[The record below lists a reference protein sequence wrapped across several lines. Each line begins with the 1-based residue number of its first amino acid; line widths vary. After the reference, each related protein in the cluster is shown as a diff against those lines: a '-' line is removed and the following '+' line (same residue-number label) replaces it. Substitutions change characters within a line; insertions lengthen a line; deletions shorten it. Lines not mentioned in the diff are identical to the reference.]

1 LRFGSLLETI
11 GNTPLVELK
20 RLTPNPAVR
29 IWAKLEGQNPTGS
42 VKDRVALSMIEDAEA
57 RGVLT
62 KGKIILEPTSGNT
75 GIGLAMIGRYKGYR
89 VKVVMPTN
97 VSPERRQLL
106 ELYGAEIVDSPGE
119 EGSNGAI
126 RVAQRLAEDPQYF
139 MPYQYGNEANPRAH
153 YAGTAEEIIRDLPA
167 VSAFVGGLGTGGT
180 LVGTGRRLK
189 EHNPAVKIVA
199 VEPEQGDLVQG
210 LRSLA
215 DGFIPPILDQSVLD
229 GKLLVSSADSIRG
242 LQALAKE
249 EGIFAGIS
257 SGAVLHGCQRVA
269 MQLERGDVVGLLP
282 DGGWK
287 YLSTRV
293 WTLDVPAAE
302 EEIAG
307 KIMW

>member
-20 RLTPNPAVR
+20 RLTPNPNVR
-29 IWAKLEGQNPTGS
+29 VWAKLEGQNPTGS
-42 VKDRVALSMIEDAEA
+42 VKDRVALSMIEDAER

-62 KGKIILEPTSGNT
+62 REKIILEPTSGNT

-97 VSPERRQLL
+97 VSAERRQLL

-126 RVAQRLAEDPQYF
+126 RVARRLAEDPRYF

-153 YAGTAEEIIRDLPA
+153 YDGTAEEIIRDLPE

-215 DGFIPPILDQSVLD
+215 DGFIPPILDQTVLD

-269 MQLERGDVVGLLP
+269 RQLERGDVVGLLP